1 MKALQG
7 QRLSHIRRLVLLV
20 GLFTLTLVRDNR
32 CPACVLEIETGAAVL
47 PAEITPHP
55 GNTGG
60 HIQTEALA
68 AIGASEYHA
77 AGYRG
82 AGVKIAVIDENFKGL
97 AERIAEGELPA
108 GIITRRFMTG
118 KGSFETLLESTGS
131 HGVAC
136 AEIIHDIAPDAQLY
150 LIQVDNLVNTLEAVL
165 DFLQHENV
173 RVVSISM
180 STLSPGRGDGSGRV
194 AESAVPLYPLLEEAR
209 STGMLL
215 IKSAGNYAQQH
226 YQGAFLDTD
235 GDNWHEFG
243 RTRTGI
249 VNETLP
255 VRLNQGK
262 TTEITLAWDD
272 WGNDPFQP
280 IGTSNYE
287 LYLFDPAGTEI
298 AHSSTQRNAM
308 GAPIQRLTF
317 SPRFDGIYE
326 IHIRRDPAFTQ
337 NHTLKLFVVGEDAA
351 LTAHITP
358 EGSLGLPA
366 DAQSV
371 LTVGAVHIMT
381 GDLVPYSSRGPTA
394 DGRIKPDLSSY
405 SYISV
410 ASPEYGPHGFGG
422 TSAAA
427 PHVAGMAAL
436 LLSRPEHRR
445 ASVEEVKAQLIAFAV
460 DRGLPG
466 ADTLWGAG
474 ITQLPP
480 LQVRVQLPD
489 ETISLPVK
497 HSDPQRRFI
506 KVIVERSDGSPMQG
520 LSTAHFEVAINGQ
533 NRPVLTVW
541 NMGRT
546 YLLEIAVPRGLPTG
560 RYAVECTVL
569 GQHAHL
575 DAGISVPESNPHT
588 PAAPALNVNLSR
600 ATPGLGEPV
609 LLMASHTAHRPDTTG
624 VQIIAM
630 IEHPDGATN
639 TLTLHDDGLNG
650 DGLADDGIYSSWYRR
665 LTAPGRYHTRVL
677 IATSAPTVQQISP
690 QSQVE
695 LVLTVEGKG
704 ADTDGDG
711 LPDIWEETFGTHS
724 AVSDAQ
730 KDLDGDGLSNLDEFH
745 RGVAPLEWDTDHD
758 DLSDGGEVHG
768 YFETSPMNGDTDLG
782 GVKDGVEVQRGTH
795 PLNPEDDARGT
806 APVFL
811 PLELRAFT
819 SSPRPLNHA
828 QIGESLWVA
837 TNGGVVHWDS
847 ITSSY
852 VRYTTADGLIHNT
865 VYAIQPDAMGNIWV
879 ATQGGVSRF
888 DGTHWQNFGQAQ
900 GLPHPIARALALAP
914 DGQLWAATAL
924 GVAYFDGEH
933 WQTLSRSPINN
944 LYAVAVDRAGGI
956 WVGGEGGAAHLVGS
970 EWESLPTLAGIWVT
984 SIANDTQGQT
994 WFGTWGSG
1002 IAILEATT
1010 PGKMTWVTRGDG
1022 MADDYV
1028 RTLTLSENNIVWA
1041 RTRDGISSF
1050 DSSGWITY
1058 IADVTIQNQSRYPAD
1073 INAAVH
1079 RWFGTRPF
1087 SELPDSVALIMT
1099 AEERPWF
1106 GLTQETQSNTG
1117 LWQHYQTVNS
1127 APVPALVQDT
1137 KGRLWVATDSNL
1149 STFDGNRWTML
1160 TPFEGLPNRN
1170 IMALTADNKGTIWAG
1185 TSGSGALQVNG
1196 GQWNHLEVQHGLIS
1210 SFIYAVA
1217 ATPDG
1222 SIWFGSGGGLTGASR
1237 LTTTTNTWMTV
1248 NRADVLGGR
1257 TIRTIAIDS
1266 QGALWFGT
1274 EKGVVRFDNDIW
1286 AAPIATSTPVNAAA
1300 VDAERRLWIG
1310 TAAGLAYLE
1319 GERWVDVKPP
1329 QGSDPISVRDIFI
1342 APDSQLWCATPNGV
1356 YAFDPNN
1363 DVWHSLTTADGLLS
1377 NDVLKITGDT
1387 QGRFWFATAK
1397 GFTMWQPTGCV
1408 STLGQKQDDWH
1419 DNTFSLMDS
1428 WRWGKASPPKIH
1440 FLRDFHPH
1448 FGTHPTHSEVIKNA
1462 AESV

>member
-1 MKALQG
+1 MKVLRG
-7 QRLSHIRRLVLLV
+7 QPLSHIKRLALLM
-20 GLFTLTLVRDNR
+20 GLFALTLARDNR

-47 PAEITPHP
+47 SAEITPRAS
-55 GNTGG
+55 NTGD
-60 HIQTEALA
+60 HIQTEALTL
-68 AIGASEYHA
+68 IGASEYHA

-82 AGVKIAVIDENFKGL
+82 AGVKVAVIDENFEDI
-97 AERIAEGELPA
+97 AERITEGELPA
-108 GIITRRFMTG
+108 GIITRRFVTG
-118 KGSFETLLESTGS
+118 RGGFETLLESTGS

-150 LIQVDNLVNTLEAVL
+150 LIQVDNLVDTLEDVL
-165 DFLQHENV
+165 DFLQQENV

-194 AESAVPLYPLLEEAR
+194 AESTVPLYPLLAEAR
-209 STGMLL
+209 SAGMLL

-249 VNETLP
+249 ASETLP

-280 IGTSNYE
+280 IATSNYE

-308 GAPIQRLTF
+308 GAPMQRITF

-326 IHIRRDPAFTQ
+326 IHVRRDPAFTQ
-337 NHTLKLFVVGEDAA
+337 SHTLKLFVVGENAA

-366 DAQSV
+366 DAPSV

-410 ASPEYGPHGFGG
+410 ASPEYGPYGFGG

-436 LLSRPEHRR
+436 LLSLPGQAEIP
-445 ASVEEVKAQLIAFAV
+445 VDKLEMQLKTFAV
-460 DRGLPG
+460 DRGPED

-474 ITQLPP
+474 IAQLPP
-480 LQVRVQLPD
+480 LQVRVQIPD

-506 KVIVERSDGSPMQG
+506 KVIVERSDGSPLQG
-520 LSTAHFEVAINGQ
+520 LSAAHFEVTVNGHKE
-533 NRPVLTVW
+533 PVLTAR

-546 YLLEIAVPRGLPTG
+546 YLLEIAVPKKLPAG
-560 RYAVECTVL
+560 RYTVECTVL

-575 DAGISVPESNPHT
+575 DDGISVPENNPHMLT
-588 PAAPALNVNLSR
+588 APTLDVNLSN
-600 ATPGLGEPV
+600 ATPRLGEPV
-609 LLMASHTAHRPDTTG
+609 LLMASRSGRQPDMTE
-624 VQIIAM
+624 VQIVAM
-630 IEHPDGATN
+630 IEHPDGATD

-650 DGLADDGIYSSWYRR
+650 DGLASDAIYSSWYRR

-677 IATSAPTVQQISP
+677 ITTSAPTVQQIPP

-695 LVLTVEGKG
+695 LVLTVEGEG
-704 ADTDGDG
+704 TDTDGDG
-711 LPDIWEETFGTHS
+711 LPDIWEETFGTYS
-724 AVSDAQ
+724 AVNDAQ
-730 KDLDGDGLSNLDEFH
+730 KDLDGDGLSNLDEFLN
-745 RGVAPLEWDTDHD
+745 GVAPLEWDSDHD

-768 YFETSPMNGDTDLG
+768 YFETSPMNSDTDLG
-782 GVKDGVEVQRGTH
+782 GVKDGVELQQGTH
-795 PLNPEDDARGT
+795 PLNPGDDARGM
-806 APVFL
+806 AAVFL

-828 QIGESLWVA
+828 QIGESIWIA
-837 TNGGVVHWDS
+837 TSGGVVHWDS
-847 ITSSY
+847 VTNSY

-888 DGTHWQNFGQAQ
+888 DGAHWQNFGQAQ
-900 GLPHPIARALALAP
+900 GLPHPIVRALALAP

-924 GVAYFDGEH
+924 GVAHFDGER
-933 WQTLSRSPINN
+933 WQITGGSPINN
-944 LYAVAVDRAGGI
+944 LYAVAVDRSGRI
-956 WVGGEGGAAHLVGS
+956 WIGGEGGAARLVGKD
-970 EWESLPTLAGIWVT
+970 WESLPTLAGTWIT
-984 SIANDTQGQT
+984 SIATGALEQT
-994 WFGTWGSG
+994 WFGTWGAG
-1002 IAILEATT
+1002 IAILETT
-1010 PGKMTWVTRGDG
+1010 TSNKVTWITRDDG
-1022 MADDYV
+1022 MADNFV
-1028 RTLTLSENNIVWA
+1028 RTFILSEDNLLWA

-1050 DSSGWITY
+1050 DSSGWSTY
-1058 IADVTIQNQSRYPAD
+1058 VADVTILNQSRYPAD

-1087 SELPDSVALIMT
+1087 SELPTTVALIMT

-1106 GLTQETQSNTG
+1106 GLTQATQSSTG
-1117 LWQHYQTVNS
+1117 FWQHYQTVDG
-1127 APVPALVQDT
+1127 APVPELVQDT
-1137 KGRLWVATDSNL
+1137 EGRLWVATGSNL
-1149 STFDGNRWTML
+1149 STFDGRHWKML
-1160 TPFEGLPNRN
+1160 TPFEGLPNHP
-1170 IMALTADNKGTIWAG
+1170 IMALTADSKGTLWVG
-1185 TSGSGALQVNG
+1185 TSGSGALQVNAD
-1196 GQWNHLEVQHGLIS
+1196 QWSHLEVQDGLIS

-1217 ATPDG
+1217 APPDG
-1222 SIWFGSGGGLTGASR
+1222 SIWFGSGGGLTGVSR
-1237 LTTTTNTWMTV
+1237 LTTPTNNWITMS
-1248 NRADVLGGR
+1248 RADVLGGR
-1257 TIRTIAIDS
+1257 TVRTIAMDT

-1274 EKGVVRFDNDIW
+1274 EKSVVRFDNDIW
-1286 AAPIATSTPVNAAA
+1286 AAPFATSAPVNAAA
-1300 VDAERRLWIG
+1300 VDPEGRLWIG
-1310 TAAGLAYLE
+1310 TDTGLAYLE
-1319 GERWVDVKPP
+1319 GERWVDVEPP
-1329 QGSDPISVRDIFI
+1329 HAPGPISVRDIFI
-1342 APDSQLWCATPNGV
+1342 APDGRLWCATPKGV
-1356 YAFDPNN
+1356 YAFDPHNS
-1363 DVWHSLTTADGLLS
+1363 VWHSLTTAEGLLS
-1377 NDVLKITGDT
+1377 NDVLKVTMDA

-1397 GFTMWQPTGCV
+1397 GFTMWKPA
-1408 STLGQKQDDWH
+1408 LK
-1419 DNTFSLMDS
+1419 
-1428 WRWGKASPPKIH
+1428 
-1440 FLRDFHPH
+1440 
-1448 FGTHPTHSEVIKNA
+1448 
-1462 AESV
+1462 